1 MEHFIMRNKT
11 NTNLTRWCVWMV
23 GLCGLLFDG
32 VPVWSVEAKLS
43 KKLPEL
49 HAESTLSDYLTYA
62 ALQNPGLEAAFNR
75 WQAAL
80 QKVVQA
86 KSLANPKL
94 SYVVFMREVETR
106 VGPQEQKFGLSQQF
120 PWFGKLRLR
129 GDVATSAANAAYQQY
144 QSRKLRLI
152 FEVKNTYY
160 EYYYLDRAIAITDD
174 NLKLLKYL
182 ESVAQAKAKGGAPL
196 SGVIQAQVELG
207 KLDDR
212 WRTLNDLRGPIAA
225 RLNAIL
231 NRPFDAPLPWPR
243 TAPFH
248 DINLSEG
255 QLFAWLRELSP
266 ELKSLDHALVKE
278 EKAIELAKKDFYPDF
293 TLGVDYIDTGGAL
306 NPMTPGNGKD
316 PITAILAVNL
326 PIWRGK
332 YKAELEEAEQRRQAA
347 LNSRQDRENLLETDL
362 KMALYRYNDARRK
375 IDLFRDTLTPEA
387 EQSLNITEE
396 AYRSGEVDF
405 LNLIDA
411 QRLLLEFQL
420 SAERALTNRE
430 QSLAEIEMLVGR
442 PVTY

>member
-1 MEHFIMRNKT
+1 MNNKI
-11 NTNLTRWCVWMV
+11 NTNLARWIVCMV

-32 VPVWSVEAKLS
+32 VPVWSEEAEIS

-49 HAESTLSDYLTYA
+49 HGKSTLSDYLAYA

-80 QKVVQA
+80 QRVTQA
-86 KSLANPKL
+86 KSLPNPKL
-94 SYVVFMREVETR
+94 SYAVFVREVETR
-106 VGPQEQKFGLSQQF
+106 VGPQEQKLGLSQQF

-129 GDVATSAANAAYQQY
+129 GDVATAAANAAYQQY
-144 QSRKLRLI
+144 QARKLRLF

-174 NLKLLKYL
+174 NIRLLKYL
-182 ESVAQAKAKGGAPL
+182 ESVAQAKAKAGAPL

-212 WRTLNDLRGPIAA
+212 SRTLNDLRGPITA
-225 RLNAIL
+225 RLNAVL

-243 TAPFH
+243 TAPFY
-248 DINLSEG
+248 DMNLSEG
-255 QLFAWLRELSP
+255 QLFTWLRELSP
-266 ELKSLDHALVKE
+266 ELKSLDHDIAKE
-278 EKAIELAKKDFYPDF
+278 EKAIELARKDFYPDF
-293 TLGVDYIDTGGAL
+293 TLGVNYIDTGGVL

-316 PITAILAVNL
+316 PITAVFAVNL

-332 YKAELEEAEQRRQAA
+332 YKAELEEAELRRQAA
-347 LNSRQDRENLLETDL
+347 LNSRENRENLLETDL
-362 KMALYRYNDARRK
+362 KWALYGYNDARRK

-396 AYRSGEVDF
+396 AYRAGEVDF

-420 SAERALTNRE
+420 SFERALTNRE
-430 QSLAEIEMLVGR
+430 QRLAEIEMLTGHAMTR
-442 PVTY
+442 